1 MARKDRVSYIRR
13 WKMEKVL
20 TIYGAS
26 VSVYDDGS
34 VWIHRGSRNKRR
46 FGNTSDKGY
55 KTILIRDN
63 GRERTV
69 FVHRLVALAFVPNPE
84 NKPQVNH
91 KDGNKSNNRPENLE
105 WVTNAENMKHRS
117 KVLKTYQKRRIL
129 CVDLGVTFE
138 SVSDA
143 SKETG
148 VCRANITGC
157 ANGRRKT
164 AGGFKW
170 AYMGKAGDG
179 LSNI

>member
-1 MARKDRVSYIRR
+1 
-13 WKMEKVL
+13 MEKVL
-20 TIYGAS
+20 KVYGAD

-69 FVHRLVALAFVPNPE
+69 FVHRLVALAFVPNPD

-91 KDGNKSNNRPENLE
+91 KDGDKTNNRPENLE
-105 WVTNAENMKHRS
+105 WVTLAENMRHRS
-117 KVLKTYQKRRIL
+117 QVLKTYPKRRIK
-129 CVDLGVTFE
+129 CVNLGVIFE

-143 SKETG
+143 SEKMG
-148 VCRANITGC
+148 ISRASITEC
-157 ANGRRKT
+157 AKGRRQT
-164 AGGFKW
+164 AGGYGW
-170 AYMGKAGDG
+170 AYVDKEDDD
-179 LSNI
+179 LSNIWGIY

>member
-1 MARKDRVSYIRR
+1 
-13 WKMEKVL
+13 MEKVL
-20 TIYGAS
+20 KVYGAD

-34 VWIHRGSRNKRR
+34 IWIHRGSRNKRR

-69 FVHRLVALAFVPNPE
+69 FVHRLVALAFVPNPD

-91 KDGNKSNNRPENLE
+91 KDGNKTNNHPENLE
-105 WVTNAENMKHRS
+105 WVTNAENARHRS
-117 KVLKTYQKRRIL
+117 RVLKTYPKRRIL
-129 CVDLGVTFE
+129 CVNRGVIFE

-148 VCRANITGC
+148 ISRSNITMC

-164 AGGFKW
+164 AGGYKW
-170 AYMGKAGDG
+170 VYAERSDD